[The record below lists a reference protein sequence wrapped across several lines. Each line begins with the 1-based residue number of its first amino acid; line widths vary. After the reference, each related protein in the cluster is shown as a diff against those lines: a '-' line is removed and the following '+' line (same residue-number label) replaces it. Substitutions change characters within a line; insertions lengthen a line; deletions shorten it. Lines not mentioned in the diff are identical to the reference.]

1 MTPIRLA
8 LEGDIPQLCGL
19 LAELFAQEAEFS
31 PDAEVQA
38 CGLRTII
45 ASPDTGSIL
54 VAGEPGHIIGMVSLL
69 YLTSTAL
76 GGRVAQL
83 EDMVVAA
90 GYRGAGLGDRLLD
103 AAIDHARAAGCRRI
117 TLLTD
122 GGNADAQRFYMRHGF
137 VRSGMLPMRLLLDR
151 VGRPLT

>member
-8 LEGDIPQLCGL
+8 VEDDIPQLCGL

-31 PDAEVQA
+31 PDTAVQA
-38 CGLRTII
+38 RGLRSII

-54 VAGEPGHIIGMVSLL
+54 VAGEPGRVIGMVSLL

-76 GGRVAQL
+76 GSRVALL

-90 GYRGAGLGDRLLD
+90 SHRGAGHGDRLLD
-103 AAIDHARAAGCRRI
+103 AAIDHARATGCRRI

-122 GGNADAQRFYMRHGF
+122 GGNAAAQRFYTRHGF
-137 VRSGMLPMRLLLDR
+137 ARSGMLPMRLALD
-151 VGRPLT
+151 

>member
-8 LEGDIPQLCGL
+8 VEGDISQLCGL

-31 PDAEVQA
+31 PDAAVQA
-38 CGLRTII
+38 RGLRAII
-45 ASPDTGSIL
+45 ASADTGSIL
-54 VAGEPGHIIGMVSLL
+54 VAEEHGRIIGMVSLL

-76 GGRVAQL
+76 GSRVALL
-83 EDMVVAA
+83 EDMVVVA
-90 GYRGAGLGDRLLD
+90 GHRGVGHGDRLLD
-103 AAIDHARAAGCRRI
+103 AAIDHARAVGCRRV

-137 VRSGMLPMRLLLDR
+137 ARSGMLPMRLLLD
-151 VGRPLT
+151 